1 MESLCLSAFV
11 AKVCNVNFWLIFMNN
26 PIKVTLLAITPEP
39 QKLIEEAGR
48 TCYLSFEKIGA
59 NSASDFIQR
68 LIKMGHD
75 SPLEHAC
82 ATFRIENCSRAMTH
96 QLVRHRLMSVSQQ
109 SQRYVDEENFHFVI
123 PETLPKEHIK
133 EFQNDMETIRLM
145 YKKWRDKG
153 LKREDARFVLPNA
166 CTSEIVVTANFR
178 EWRHI
183 IKLRTSQKAQWEI
196 RIACTEILRIL
207 KKHAPDC
214 FCDVQIN
221 QDIAAQ

>member
-1 MESLCLSAFV
+1 MKNKNEL
-11 AKVCNVNFWLIFMNN
+11 
-26 PIKVTLLAITPEP
+26 KVTLLAVTPEP
-39 QKLIEEAGR
+39 QKLIEDAGR

-59 NSASDFIQR
+59 NSAGDFIQR

-123 PETLPKEHIK
+123 PDTLPKEHIK
-133 EFQNDMETIRLM
+133 EFENDMEIIRQM

-207 KKHAPDC
+207 KNLAPDC
-214 FCDVQIN
+214 FCDIEIN
-221 QDIAAQ
+221 QDIAAE

>member
-1 MESLCLSAFV
+1 MDAAIQSAEV
-11 AKVCNVNFWLIFMNN
+11 KVS
-26 PIKVTLLAITPEP
+26 LLAITPDA

-59 NSASDFIQR
+59 DSAEDFITR

-75 SPLEHAC
+75 SPLEHSC

-109 SQRYVDEENFHFVI
+109 SQRYVDEKNFSFVI
-123 PETLPKEHIK
+123 PSGLPAEDAV
-133 EFQNDMETIRLM
+133 EFAADMETIRQM
-145 YKKWRDKG
+145 YVKWRSKG

-183 IKLRTSQKAQWEI
+183 IQLRISPKAQWEI
-196 RIACTEILRIL
+196 RAVCRQILSIL
-207 KKHAPDC
+207 KHHAPAC
-214 FCDVQIN
+214 FA
-221 QDIAAQ
+221 DIQLE

>member
-1 MESLCLSAFV
+1 MDNQL
-11 AKVCNVNFWLIFMNN
+11 
-26 PIKVTLLAITPEP
+26 KVTLLSITPDAE
-39 QKLIEEAGR
+39 KLIEEAGR

-59 NSASDFIQR
+59 DSARDFIQK

-109 SQRYVDEENFHFVI
+109 SQRYVDEENFSFVV
-123 PETLPKEHIK
+123 PPTVPK
-133 EFQNDMETIRLM
+133 EFQKEFSDDMEAIRQM
-145 YKKWRDKG
+145 YIKWRDKG
-153 LKREDARFVLPNA
+153 LKKEDARFVLPNA

-183 IKLRTSQKAQWEI
+183 IKLRTSATAQWEI
-196 RIACTEILRIL
+196 RLVSTKILEIL
-207 KKHAPDC
+207 KEQAPAC
-214 FCDVQIN
+214 FS
-221 QDIAAQ
+221 DIEAGRDMEE

>member
-1 MESLCLSAFV
+1 
-11 AKVCNVNFWLIFMNN
+11 MNEN
-26 PIKVTLLAITPEP
+26 HQIKVTLLSITPDAE
-39 QKLIEEAGR
+39 KLIEEAGR
-48 TCYLSFEKIGA
+48 TCYLSFDKIGA

-109 SQRYVDEENFHFVI
+109 SQRYVDEENFNFVVPSTI
-123 PETLPKEHIK
+123 PK
-133 EFQNDMETIRLM
+133 EFQNEFRDDMETIRQM

-183 IKLRTSQKAQWEI
+183 IKIRTSPKAQWEI
-196 RIACTEILRIL
+196 KIACTEIFKIL
-207 KKHAPDC
+207 KKNAPTC
-214 FCDVQIN
+214 FS
-221 QDIAAQ
+221 DIEIGKEHPGDSQ

>member
-1 MESLCLSAFV
+1 
-11 AKVCNVNFWLIFMNN
+11 MNTEL
-26 PIKVTLLAITPEP
+26 KVTLLAITPDSE
-39 QKLIEEAGR
+39 KLIEEAGR

-109 SQRYVDEENFHFVI
+109 SQRYVDEENFNFVV
-123 PETLPKEHIK
+123 PETLPEKDIA
-133 EFQNDMETIRLM
+133 EFQADMETIRQM

-183 IKLRTSQKAQWEI
+183 IKIRTSSKAQWEI
-196 RIACTEILRIL
+196 RIACTEILKIL
-207 KKHAPDC
+207 KNLAPNC
-214 FCDVQIN
+214 FYDIN
-221 QDIAAQ
+221 INKENQQNHESY

>member
-1 MESLCLSAFV
+1 MDAAIQSADL
-11 AKVCNVNFWLIFMNN
+11 KVS
-26 PIKVTLLAITPEP
+26 LLAITPDA

-59 NSASDFIQR
+59 DSAEDFIAR

-75 SPLEHAC
+75 SPLEHSC

-109 SQRYVDEENFHFVI
+109 SQRYVDEKNFSFVI
-123 PETLPKEHIK
+123 PPGLPAEDAA
-133 EFQNDMETIRLM
+133 EFAADMETIRQM
-145 YKKWRDKG
+145 YVKWRSKG

-183 IKLRTSQKAQWEI
+183 IQLRISRKAQWEI
-196 RIACTEILRIL
+196 RAVCLEILKIL
-207 KKHAPDC
+207 KQHAPAC
-214 FCDVQIN
+214 FADMEME
-221 QDIAAQ
+221 

>member
-1 MESLCLSAFV
+1 MDNQL
-11 AKVCNVNFWLIFMNN
+11 
-26 PIKVTLLAITPEP
+26 KVTLLSITPDAE
-39 QKLIEEAGR
+39 KLIEEAGR

-59 NSASDFIQR
+59 DSARDFIQK

-109 SQRYVDEENFHFVI
+109 SQRYVDEENFSFVV
-123 PETLPKEHIK
+123 PPTVPK
-133 EFQNDMETIRLM
+133 EFQKEFSDDMEAIRQM
-145 YKKWRDKG
+145 YIKWRDKG
-153 LKREDARFVLPNA
+153 LKKEDARFVLPNA

-183 IKLRTSQKAQWEI
+183 IKLRTSAAAQWEI
-196 RIACTEILRIL
+196 RLVSTKILEIL
-207 KKHAPDC
+207 KEQAPAS
-214 FCDVQIN
+214 FG
-221 QDIAAQ
+221 DIEAGRDMEE

>member
-1 MESLCLSAFV
+1 MDMDNQL
-11 AKVCNVNFWLIFMNN
+11 
-26 PIKVTLLAITPEP
+26 KVTLLSITPDAE
-39 QKLIEEAGR
+39 KLIEEAGR

-59 NSASDFIQR
+59 DSARDFIQK

-109 SQRYVDEENFHFVI
+109 SQRYVDEENFSFVV
-123 PETLPKEHIK
+123 PPTVPK
-133 EFQNDMETIRLM
+133 EFQKEFSDDMEAIRQM
-145 YKKWRDKG
+145 YIKWRDKG
-153 LKREDARFVLPNA
+153 LKKEDARFVLPNA

-183 IKLRTSQKAQWEI
+183 IKLRTSATAQWEI
-196 RIACTEILRIL
+196 RLVSTKILEIL
-207 KKHAPDC
+207 KEQAPAC
-214 FCDVQIN
+214 FS
-221 QDIAAQ
+221 DIEAGRDMEE

>member
-1 MESLCLSAFV
+1 
-11 AKVCNVNFWLIFMNN
+11 MNEN
-26 PIKVTLLAITPEP
+26 NNQLKVTLLAITPDAE
-39 QKLIEEAGR
+39 KLIEEAGR
-48 TCYLSFEKIGA
+48 TCYLSYDKIGA

-109 SQRYVDEENFHFVI
+109 SQRYVDEENFSFVI
-123 PETLPKEHIK
+123 PETLPAKDVD
-133 EFQNDMETIRLM
+133 EFKADMETIRLM
-145 YKKWRDKG
+145 YKKWRNKG

-166 CTSEIVVTANFR
+166 CTSEIVVTANLR

-183 IKLRTSQKAQWEI
+183 IKMRTSPKAQWEI
-196 RIACTEILRIL
+196 RIACTEIFKIL
-207 KKHAPDC
+207 KHHAPDC
-214 FCDVQIN
+214 FN
-221 QDIAAQ
+221 DIKIGENNTGDTEQ